1 MTRHL
6 LLDFG
11 GVLLK
16 TNFELND
23 VAERSLGLAV
33 GALAEWRGPFDPSAD
48 PAWQRFLDG
57 ELTERGYW
65 VVQSAKYGL
74 DTAGLMRHF
83 FEPSGDH
90 LIRTEMWDLV
100 REWKAAGRKVG
111 ILTNDMSAFHGPE
124 WKNNITVLK
133 EVDLIAD
140 CSFSHL
146 KPDPRAYQHGL
157 DEMGMTRDD
166 VVFVDDLFVNA
177 QGAIDAGLLTVRF
190 DPTNVESSIAEI
202 RSAAALGR

>member
-23 VAERSLGLAV
+23 IAERSLGLAA
-33 GALAEWRGPFDPSAD
+33 GALADWRGPFDPSVD
-48 PAWQRFLDG
+48 PEWQRFLAG
-57 ELTERGYW
+57 EITERGYW

-74 DTAGLMRHF
+74 DTTGLMRHF

-111 ILTNDMSAFHGPE
+111 ILTNDMTAFHGPD
-124 WKNNITVLK
+124 WKDGITVLR
-133 EVDLIAD
+133 EVDVIAD
-140 CSFSHL
+140 CSFRAL
-146 KPDPRAYQHGL
+146 KPDPSSYQFGL
-157 DEMGMTRDD
+157 DTLGVAPQE

-177 QGAIDAGLLTVRF
+177 QGAVDAGLRTVRF
-190 DPTNVESSIAEI
+190 DPTNVADSIAEI
-202 RSAAALGR
+202 RQACLG

>member
-23 VAERSLGLAV
+23 IAERSLGLAA
-33 GALAEWRGPFDPSAD
+33 GALADWRGPFDPSVD
-48 PAWQRFLDG
+48 PEWQRFLAG
-57 ELTERGYW
+57 EITERGYW

-74 DTAGLMRHF
+74 DTTGLMRHF

-111 ILTNDMSAFHGPE
+111 ILTNDMTAFHGPD
-124 WKNNITVLK
+124 WKDGITVLR
-133 EVDLIAD
+133 EVDVIAD
-140 CSFSHL
+140 CSFRAL
-146 KPDPRAYQHGL
+146 KPDPSAYQFGL
-157 DEMGMTRDD
+157 DTLGVTSDE

-177 QGAIDAGLLTVRF
+177 QGAVDAGLRTVRF
-190 DPTNVESSIAEI
+190 DPTNVADSIAEI
-202 RSAAALGR
+202 RQACLG